1 VTPVGT
7 DTVLAAF
14 VLFCRIGG
22 CLMLMPG
29 LSSPRV
35 PVQIRLFMA
44 IAVTL
49 AVAPLLLPG
58 AAVRLAERPPHALAG
73 VIVSEVAIGALIGLA
88 GRLYF
93 AALEFMATSVAMYI
107 GYGNM
112 PGAPIEETEP
122 LPAVATLL
130 TTAATVLFFLTDQ
143 HTEVLRALIEV
154 YAAVPV
160 AEIVSVDLGL
170 TKLTHVLSDAF
181 ALTLQITSPF
191 LIYAII
197 INLMFGLANKLVPQ
211 IPVFFI
217 SMPFVVAGGLLLFY
231 LTLSDILK
239 LFMSGLSAWLATL

>member
-1 VTPVGT
+1 MTPIGA

-29 LSSPRV
+29 ISSPRV
-35 PVQIRLFMA
+35 PVQVRLFLA

-58 AAVRLAERPPHALAG
+58 AVARLAGRPPHAVAG
-73 VIVSEVAIGALIGLA
+73 VIVSEIAIGALIGLA
-88 GRLYF
+88 GRFYF
-93 AALEFMATSVAMYI
+93 AALEFMATAVAMHI
-107 GYGNM
+107 GYGNL
-112 PGAPIEETEP
+112 PGVPIEESEP
-122 LPAVATLL
+122 LPPVATLL

-143 HTEVLRALIEV
+143 HTEVLRALIDV
-154 YAAVPV
+154 YAALPV
-160 AEIVSVDLGL
+160 SEVLSVDLGL
-170 TKLTHVLSDAF
+170 TKLTRVLSDAF

-191 LIYAII
+191 LVYAII

-217 SMPFVVAGGLLLFY
+217 SLPFVLAGGMLLFY
-231 LTLSDILK
+231 LTISDVLR
-239 LFMSGLSAWLATL
+239 LFVRAFSSWLATL